1 MMPESSD
8 SSTKRSTYTEKL
20 ARAESHILEFICY
33 RSKFALLSNPTFS
46 WYEHKLGQY
55 KIRRSS
61 CIHGGLPHWATFS
74 QIFWEDCSKR
84 EKKKSNFG
92 EVRLNYYTLAPYLWI
107 PLMILLELQANSL
120 PAGPPGKLIR
130 LSTLGNFPNCN
141 IYS

>member
-8 SSTKRSTYTEKL
+8 SCTKRSTYTEKL

-61 CIHGGLPHWATFS
+61 CIHGSLPHWAIFS

-84 EKKKSNFG
+84 EKKKKQLWRS
-92 EVRLNYYTLAPYLWI
+92 EVELLHTCSI
-107 PLMILLELQANSL
+107 PLDSFDDPIRI
-120 PAGPPGKLIR
+120 AGKFFTSWATR
-130 LSTLGNFPNCN
+130 EAD
-141 IYS
+141 